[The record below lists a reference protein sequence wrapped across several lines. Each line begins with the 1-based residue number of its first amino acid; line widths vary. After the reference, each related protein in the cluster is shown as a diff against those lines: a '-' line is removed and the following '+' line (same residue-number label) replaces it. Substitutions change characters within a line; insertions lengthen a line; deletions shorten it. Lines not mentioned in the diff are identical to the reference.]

1 MRCAPV
7 YVHKQS
13 NPPSILRNIPQ
24 SVNDRLNRLSSNK
37 EKFEAAAPPFQAAL
51 EKSGYIHKLEYKDMT
66 GNITRQPRRTGRRSR
81 RVTYFNPPF
90 SLNVDTDVGKRFLKI
105 VRDFPKNN
113 VLAPI
118 VNTNTIKISYRTLQN
133 MGGEI
138 SRHNKN
144 ILGGLEETPAPRC
157 NCRAAN
163 KPRCPLPNYCTVSCV
178 VYRALVTN
186 EVDNSVATYTGLTEN
201 PFKLRVRKHEADIR
215 SFKPHDPDN
224 HSSGTRLSRHC
235 GQLAASSIPY
245 TITWSILKET
255 KTAFNPSTGFCK
267 LCSMEKFYIMFKP
280 EDATLNLRSEFF
292 SHCRHKERHLLRK

>member
-51 EKSGYIHKLEYKDMT
+51 DKSGYSHKLEYKDMT
-66 GNITRQPRRTGRRSR
+66 GNMTRQPRRTGRRSR

-138 SRHNKN
+138 SRHNKK
-144 ILGGLEETPAPRC
+144 ILGGE
-157 NCRAAN
+157 
-163 KPRCPLPNYCTVSCV
+163 VQSC
-178 VYRALVTN
+178 
-186 EVDNSVATYTGLTEN
+186 
-201 PFKLRVRKHEADIR
+201 
-215 SFKPHDPDN
+215 
-224 HSSGTRLSRHC
+224 
-235 GQLAASSIPY
+235 
-245 TITWSILKET
+245 
-255 KTAFNPSTGFCK
+255 
-267 LCSMEKFYIMFKP
+267 
-280 EDATLNLRSEFF
+280 
-292 SHCRHKERHLLRK
+292 